1 MEHHLCIIG
10 AIREEIAGIKG
21 RMRIDESLKLNGASA
36 FIGTW
41 EGFRLVLV
49 RSGVGRRRAAKA
61 FQQVCD
67 HFPLVQVIS
76 IGFAGGL
83 DPALQVGDLLI
94 ADTITMVCDGAA
106 VTTESMAIP
115 VALVNQAM
123 VVACPEGATAYQ
135 GTLVTVDDV
144 VSHPDDKKKLGK
156 THGALGVDME
166 TFELAKEA
174 ERRDVP
180 FLSVRAITDTAGQT
194 LMNCSHLVDDDG
206 NVSTLKAG
214 WHVLTHPGD
223 LTGMIELGKHAR
235 LATAHLT
242 SYLKEYLHCLK

>member
-21 RMRIDESLKLNGASA
+21 RMRIDKSVKLNGASA
-36 FIGTW
+36 FVGTW

-49 RSGVGRRRAAKA
+49 RSGVGRTRAVNALK
-61 FQQVCD
+61 QVCEN
-67 HFPLVQVIS
+67 FPLAQAIS

-83 DPALQVGDLLI
+83 DPALQVGDLLV
-94 ADTITMVCDGAA
+94 ADTITMVRDGAA

-115 VALVNQAM
+115 TALVNQAM

-144 VSHPDDKKKLGK
+144 VSHPDDKKKLGQACD
-156 THGALGVDME
+156 ALGVDME

-174 ERRDVP
+174 ERREVQ
-180 FLSVRAITDTAGQT
+180 FLSVRAITDTVEQA
-194 LMNCSHLVDDDG
+194 LMNCSHLVDADG

-223 LTGMIELGKHAR
+223 LTGMIELGRHAR
-235 LATAHLT
+235 LATANLT